1 MTKPE
6 DAYAAPSGLAT
17 TDDSNPV
24 LGFPLFVYWL
34 ESFDQGKNR
43 DRLAQNALTV
53 AYTKRQQAGLECSPN
68 QKSKAS

>member
-1 MTKPE
+1 MLLLQGWPQR
-6 DAYAAPSGLAT
+6 T
-17 TDDSNPV
+17 TQTLSWAS
-24 LGFPLFVYWL
+24 LCSCTGL